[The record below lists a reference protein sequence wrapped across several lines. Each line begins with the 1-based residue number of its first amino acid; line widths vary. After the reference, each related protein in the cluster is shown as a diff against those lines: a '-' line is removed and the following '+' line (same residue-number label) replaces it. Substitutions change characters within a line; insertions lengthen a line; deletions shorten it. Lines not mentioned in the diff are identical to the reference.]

1 MLKAKLEV
9 TLVRLGQEGYNMQLR
24 VTRPQPEAIEP
35 EIDAFFMGLKMLQS
49 SSKSRLVYESVKR

>member
-1 MLKAKLEV
+1 M
-9 TLVRLGQEGYNMQLR
+9 RLGQEGYNMQLR